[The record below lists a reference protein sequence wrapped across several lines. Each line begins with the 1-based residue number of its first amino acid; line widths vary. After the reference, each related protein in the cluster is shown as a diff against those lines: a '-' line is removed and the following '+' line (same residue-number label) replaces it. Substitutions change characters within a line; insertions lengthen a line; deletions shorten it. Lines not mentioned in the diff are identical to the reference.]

1 MTKTTKIILW
11 ALGLATLLT
20 ALIVLGVDYGKYD
33 YALSLAIGDP
43 TSEFANFFANL
54 GDGIAY
60 MALVYGLAIII
71 QNIAPTSSKKKIV
84 AFVFIALLFVVW
96 IITNKWFIET
106 LFVADITESTL
117 RFYFYVVFIAAVETI
132 ATVAITSYIDK
143 ELMRKFFYFGI
154 FAVLVVVTSQLF
166 TQGTKLFW
174 CRLRFRNM
182 DTTLAH
188 TASGFSPWW
197 HPNWTKSA
205 IEPYFIGGAHP
216 EDFYKS
222 FPSGHTAS
230 GAVTFVLIYLPLIYK
245 NMPKWKVALCY
256 VIPWVF
262 TITMAFSR
270 VVNTAHFLS
279 DTIFGGASAFFSAV
293 GWKWGLPKLAQKIQ
307 TAYHAKHNVEAQ

>member
-1 MTKTTKIILW
+1 MTKTTKIVLW
-11 ALGLATLLT
+11 ALGLAALLT

-33 YALSLAIGDP
+33 FALSMAIGDP
-43 TSEFANFFANL
+43 SSEFANFFANL

-60 MALVYGLAIII
+60 MALVYGVTVIIN
-71 QNIAPTSSKKKIV
+71 NIAPTSTKKKIV
-84 AFVFIALLFVVW
+84 GAVFIALLFVVW
-96 IITNKWFIET
+96 VITNKWFMET
-106 LFVADITESTL
+106 LFVESITESAL
-117 RFYFYVVFIAAVETI
+117 RFYFYVVFVSAVETI

-143 ELMRKFFYFGI
+143 EVMHKFFYFGI
-154 FAVLVVVTSQLF
+154 FVVLVVLTSQLF

-182 DTTLAH
+182 DTTLPLLE
-188 TASGFSPWW
+188 TGFTPWW
-197 HPNWTKSA
+197 HPNWSKSA
-205 IEPYFIGGAHP
+205 IEGFVVEGSPQI

-245 NMPKWKVALCY
+245 NMPRWKVALCY
-256 VIPWVF
+256 VIPWAF

-279 DTIFGGASAFFSAV
+279 DTIFGGASAFFAAV
-293 GWKWGLPKLAQKIQ
+293 GWKWGLPKLIDKIQ
-307 TAYHAKHNVEAQ
+307 SKYNLDKIEA